1 MKFLYIHA
9 LGCILWAGCL
19 SCDVSGSSL
28 KAMHLPPYDQP
39 DRDINKAVEYG
50 ELVVTPLADSLRNR
64 LRHERTDTGKLM
76 LYNMLAREIGN
87 TTQATSVSDR
97 VTRYN
102 QALQYADSGLTLA
115 REINF
120 RKGEAE
126 LYRTAGAMYFYLNDF
141 DSAISN
147 YNQALAITSEIR
159 DEYGQ
164 AALMYNISLIYRQQ
178 GKNVQALKHSFMA
191 ASYWEKAGLKT
202 QMQMTFSHIANLYHQ
217 VGEED
222 LCIKFT
228 KKALEIAVELNDT
241 LRQASLYDILA
252 NSCIAKGDTLPGIEA
267 FEKSIG
273 LYRAKPNVAS
283 EARVIFNYATK
294 VKSIPVDRR
303 KKMIA
308 LSCRYFEQYDPEHHN
323 LAILY
328 QESAYLNQAAGKPD
342 SARHDMDKAVSQALL
357 SGHTATI
364 SDVYLRAAQFYLAND
379 EPEQAETCFRDALRY
394 NGQVGTAATEQAV
407 YDGLAE
413 IYHLRGD
420 DMSAYRLKRKSI
432 RVQDSIAAVESRN
445 RLELLQLEY
454 EIKEQQDRQEAEWKA
469 QVKQQQ
475 QLIDRHRRRIFMIL
489 FATAFLAVLLRI
501 IIRSRRRTR
510 HNNARLQEQHEE
522 ILQIQE
528 ELRQSTDELS
538 MYKEYLEEMVRTQ
551 TVEQADKEQQ
561 LRHLSDN
568 LPGFIYRKVTRSDG
582 SEYISFISNM
592 AEQLVG
598 VSAGAI
604 IKKGSLMPLIGDQA
618 TVDELKEKEKESIR
632 TMTPFSFEHHFTDH
646 HRQAW
651 LYHSALPHPGK
662 NGDIVWDGFV
672 IDITRQKEVEMS
684 LEKAK
689 EQAEESDRLKSTF
702 LSNMSHE
709 VRTPMNAI
717 LGFIG
722 FIERED
728 VPAAK
733 RSKYIRI
740 VHESIDQ
747 LLHLIKNIIDIS
759 KLDVRQVVVYPTH
772 FALDP
777 LMEEIR
783 QHWEKYLGER
793 KPLSIILDDSRSI
806 HPLALFNDRERLQ
819 QVLSNLIE
827 NAVKYTDKGFIRFGC
842 EPADDPSELLFFVED
857 TGVGI
862 PKNQQG
868 VIFEYF
874 RQGNPESKMRGG
886 TGLGLSISKGLV
898 EGMGGRIW
906 VESVEGQGSIFFF
919 TIRKELQN
927 IQDDRNT

>member
-1 MKFLYIHA
+1 MKFLYIHT
-9 LGCILWAGCL
+9 LGCILWAGGL
-19 SCDVSGSSL
+19 SCDVSAFSL
-28 KAMHLPPYDQP
+28 KAVHLSPYNQQNRDSEVATPP
-39 DRDINKAVEYG
+39 
-50 ELVVTPLADSLRNR
+50 ADSLRNS
-64 LRHERTDTGKLM
+64 LRHEKTDTGKLM
-76 LYNMLAREIGN
+76 LYNM
-87 TTQATSVSDR
+87 Q
-97 VTRYN
+97 
-102 QALQYADSGLTLA
+102 
-115 REINF
+115 
-120 RKGEAE
+120 
-126 LYRTAGAMYFYLNDF
+126 
-141 DSAISN
+141 
-147 YNQALAITSEIR
+147 
-159 DEYGQ
+159 
-164 AALMYNISLIYRQQ
+164 
-178 GKNVQALKHSFMA
+178 H
-191 ASYWEKAGLKT
+191 
-202 QMQMTFSHIANLYHQ
+202 
-217 VGEED
+217 
-222 LCIKFT
+222 
-228 KKALEIAVELNDT
+228 
-241 LRQASLYDILA
+241 
-252 NSCIAKGDTLPGIEA
+252 
-267 FEKSIG
+267 
-273 LYRAKPNVAS
+273 
-283 EARVIFNYATK
+283 
-294 VKSIPVDRR
+294 
-303 KKMIA
+303 
-308 LSCRYFEQYDPEHHN
+308 DPQHHN

-328 QESAYLNQAAGKPD
+328 QESAHLNQAAGKPD
-342 SARHDMDKAVSQALL
+342 SARHDLDKAIHQALL
-357 SGHTATI
+357 SGHAATI
-364 SDVYLRAAQFYLAND
+364 SDVYLRAAQFYLANN
-379 EPEQAETCFRDALRY
+379 ETEQAETCFRDALRWSE
-394 NGQVGTAATEQAV
+394 QVATAAPEPAV
-407 YDGLAE
+407 YDGLAK
-413 IYHLRGD
+413 IYQLRGD
-420 DMSAYRLKRKSI
+420 DRSAYRIKRKSI

-445 RLELLQLEY
+445 RLELLQMEY

-475 QLIDRHRRRIFMIL
+475 QLIDRHRLGIFMIL
-489 FATAFLAVLLRI
+489 FATGFLAVLLGI

-510 HNNARLQEQHEE
+510 SNNVRLQEQHEE

-528 ELRQSTDELS
+528 ELRRSTDELN

-568 LPGFIYRKVTRSDG
+568 LPGFIYRKVTRPDG
-582 SEYISFISNM
+582 SEYISYISNM
-592 AEQLVG
+592 VEQLVG
-598 VSAGAI
+598 ISAGAI
-604 IKKGSLMPLIGDQA
+604 LRKKEILMPLINDSA
-618 TVDELKEKEKESIR
+618 IVSELKKKEKESIR
-632 TMTPFSFEHHFTDH
+632 TMTPFSFEHRYTNR

-651 LYHSALPHPGK
+651 LYHSSLPHPEK

-672 IDITRQKEVEMS
+672 IDITRQKEVEIS

-689 EQAEESDRLKSTF
+689 EQAEESDRLKSAF

-709 VRTPMNAI
+709 IRTPMNAI

-728 VPAAK
+728 IPAAK

-772 FALDP
+772 FAPNP

-783 QHWEKYLGER
+783 QHWEKYLSER
-793 KPLSIILDDSRSI
+793 KPLNIILDDSRSI
-806 HPLALFNDRERLQ
+806 HPVVLFNDPERLK

-906 VESVEGQGSIFFF
+906 VESVEGKGSIFFF

-927 IQDDRNT
+927 MQDDRNT